1 MRMSNLKQS
10 YEWEV
15 RNKDDWLVFNA
26 VSWIP
31 RGLCFS
37 EANLLDFNSY
47 CANSDCTDRFAEV
60 PDSGSIDSG
69 KKVEKIHKNAE
80 NYFHQVYSERIYYE
94 EHLAETITKPNW
106 RYPTA
111 SALCK
116 QKCLGQ
122 QKMTLSGIT
131 PADICSL
138 FQSWGAFR
146 ESRAVITSLCS

>member
-1 MRMSNLKQS
+1 MTGWSLMPFHESH
-10 YEWEV
+10 V
-15 RNKDDWLVFNA
+15 DCVFLRPIC
-26 VSWIP
+26 WI
-31 RGLCFS
+31 LTVTVQTVAALTDLQKCLTVV
-37 EANLLDFNSY
+37 LLI
-47 CANSDCTDRFAEV
+47 R
-60 PDSGSIDSG
+60 G

-80 NYFHQVYSERIYYE
+80 NYFHQMYSERIYYE

-138 FQSWGAFR
+138 FQS
-146 ESRAVITSLCS
+146 